1 MPERGG
7 AVLKRDSELA
17 VLWAHVQEPPP
28 TASEHN
34 PDLPIEIDPVL
45 VKAMAKDPDER
56 YASCGELVGAA
67 REALGLHQPI
77 SIRDRKAIILTAVG
91 VALAAAAVIAGV
103 LLSQGGG
110 PGKPSTKPTLTP
122 KVDSLQRIDPK
133 TNKLVATIGGV
144 GSNPSAIA
152 VGAGS
157 VWVGSKDDGTVAR
170 VDPKTN
176 EIRAVNAGG
185 PERS

>member
-1 MPERGG
+1 M
-7 AVLKRDSELA
+7 
-17 VLWAHVQEPPP
+17 
-28 TASEHN
+28 
-34 PDLPIEIDPVL
+34 
-45 VKAMAKDPDER
+45 
-56 YASCGELVGAA
+56 
-67 REALGLHQPI
+67 
-77 SIRDRKAIILTAVG
+77 
-91 VALAAAAVIAGV
+91 ALAAAAVIAGV

-157 VWVGSKDDGTVAR
+157 VWVGSQDDGTVSR

-176 EIRAVNAGG
+176 AVRTPSTRARRT
-185 PERS
+185 RS

>member
-1 MPERGG
+1 
-7 AVLKRDSELA
+7 
-17 VLWAHVQEPPP
+17 
-28 TASEHN
+28 
-34 PDLPIEIDPVL
+34 
-45 VKAMAKDPDER
+45 MA
-56 YASCGELVGAA
+56 
-67 REALGLHQPI
+67 
-77 SIRDRKAIILTAVG
+77 G
-91 VALAAAAVIAGV
+91 VALAAAAVVAGV
-103 LLSQGGG
+103 LLSHGGGG

-157 VWVGSKDDGTVAR
+157 VWVGNLDDGTVSR

-176 EIRAVNAGG
+176 EVRKAVNTGAPEAIVFRDGSMQVANEFG
-185 PERS
+185 PADIDRPGKHDRQQGQLNQTSVATAPWRLARGHSGL